1 MSKDTGTA
9 VSVARWFR
17 TIRPGEGSSVELHA
31 LDATGTQLVTGW
43 SITEAAAELDRWSV
57 LVCELTTDDAAAR
70 GQSTRYE
77 LRHKT
82 PEGIRGVTHLR
93 RVVAVQ
99 DDPNALDGSQ
109 LGLVAQLQRALH
121 QSHSQLLEASRAA
134 IQAQQASMVLLGQA
148 YGHIAALQSQSV
160 EAHARAVEVKEHETR
175 PDMVRTMLETVA
187 PHVGQ
192 QLAKL
197 MLETQG

>member
-1 MSKDTGTA
+1 MSKDTGTPI
-9 VSVARWFR
+9 SIARWFR
-17 TIRPGEGSSVELHA
+17 TIRAVEGSALELHA
-31 LDATGTQLVTGW
+31 LDVSGSQLVTGW
-43 SITEAAAELDRWSV
+43 SVEEAQAEPDRWGVSVAELAS
-57 LVCELTTDDAAAR
+57 DDATAR

-77 LRHKT
+77 LRHRT
-82 PEGIRGVTHLR
+82 PEGVRGVTHLR
-93 RVVAVQ
+93 RVLALA
-99 DDPNALDGSQ
+99 DDPSALDGSQ

-121 QSHSQLLEASRAA
+121 QSHSQLLDASRAA

-148 YGHIAALQSQSV
+148 YGHIASLQSQSV
-160 EAHARAVEVKEHETR
+160 EQHARAVEATAVEQR
-175 PDMVRTMLETVA
+175 PDMVRQMIETVA